1 MPQINRIRVN
11 NVKYNF
17 GTQYYDDFL
26 MRFSC
31 KNSIYDL
38 ANGGGKSVLM
48 LLLLQNL
55 IPNCTLDDKQ
65 PIEKLFRTGNDNTA
79 IHSLVEW
86 KLDAC
91 DVKNGFKYML
101 TGFCARK
108 AKESA
113 DESERNFETANIEY
127 FNYCIFYR
135 EFGEND
141 IKNLPL
147 SNGKERVT
155 YNGLKAYLRDLEK
168 RDFGVEVKIFDR
180 KGDYQNFISN
190 YGLYESQWEIVRGI
204 NRTEGH
210 VRTYFE
216 SNYKTTRK
224 VIEDLL
230 IEEII
235 EKSYNN
241 RIRRGEE
248 DDSQMAKTLLD
259 IKDKLIEL
267 AKRREDI
274 NVYDEQIAL
283 LNDFAD
289 RLESFKN
296 IFSDK
301 HTAEEK
307 LITCLLMCRKK
318 LAGEKIKSEEIETKK
333 NELEQKAEELKRL
346 LSVAEIETEMSELEK
361 VDALIEETKGKKDIL
376 LHKKND
382 ISEELRYK
390 EAAGDY
396 FDYIRNRE
404 KYDELKE
411 LINNS
416 SADKAE
422 VLKELK
428 KLAVTKYNFITVRNE
443 KTIREYE
450 ESNERA
456 VKLKTELEA
465 ASADKM
471 NIYGLMNKTQGLVE
485 ELKKETESIS
495 SGLDEL
501 MSETGIIA
509 AVNAAAGLA
518 EITEEIST
526 AKSNISNLEKLLE
539 TERDKFADFRQRI
552 TECDAR
558 LSLTGEEIDR
568 CSREIEESTELFKRL
583 DNIKNVY
590 GEINTVQL
598 TGKIEKML
606 RNLSADI
613 VRTGDELDTLKKY
626 EKCIREN
633 TLPEYEKHFNE
644 FYEYLKKRFDDVK
657 SGAELLMS
665 MNEEERFEAMKAFP
679 QMVYAVFADES
690 YDEITK
696 DKSILRLNTGS
707 YIIPVFKKSLFES
720 GEIPYENMTVAY
732 RDMTF
737 MSDESKVKAELD
749 KTADDIEKMTDRLKR
764 LNDKYEVIEKDLYDT
779 KYILGQADPDR
790 LEAHIKE
797 LRENYDRLEN
807 DKRNS
812 IESLEVIRERING
825 FSESLKAE
833 NEHLDKLIVTEGRV
847 KYIKDRNDLLNEKY
861 VSLKEAE
868 SKLKDYNREYANIA
882 KKTEYLESEFKDSDR
897 IRKALKEELDKTE
910 QDFEQKFKAYYDDST
925 SPYTGMSEEEIDAR
939 AGALRKIIS
948 EEMGE
953 MADKE
958 RLLATYESAMKKA
971 LDNLK
976 YNALTLEA
984 AKEAKDR
991 GLLSEST
998 VEERLEMK
1006 GRLAKVTDELQI
1018 LEESINSEQTH
1029 RSRIE
1034 GSVWHGQKL
1043 YEEKY
1048 GEFVRENINNPQ
1060 AYILTAR
1067 HEISEITGKILSA
1080 GKELKALEEANRDAL
1095 LMEKDITRIV
1105 KNAGLEVA
1113 DNAVLQDDSVMQDF
1127 SAEEYE
1133 LIQKQYE
1140 KICREEQKRKNVF
1153 LEEKQKLADSLN
1165 SLKAYELAGE
1175 IKRSLDV
1182 PSDIADVDAMIRGLK
1197 DTNDCIAL
1205 ERDNIEQGIS
1215 DMQRI
1220 KESFEERCIQICS
1233 NIRTELERLPKLSR
1247 ISLDDEIISMI
1258 TLSVPYVKEELYR
1271 DRMSVYINETVS
1283 CAETLS
1289 TPEEKLKYIK
1299 GQLSWKKLFS
1309 VIVTDM
1315 NSIKL
1320 CLYKREHIKDRS
1332 RYLRYEEA
1340 VGSTGQSQG
1349 IYIQFLIAVINYI
1362 SNINAAG
1369 RDTGATGKTIFI
1381 DNPFGAAKDVYI
1393 WEPIFKLLKTNHVQ
1407 LIVPARGATP
1417 AITRMFDVNYI
1428 LGQKMVG
1435 DRQQTVVVD
1444 YRSQADMDEMD
1455 YQIMEFEQT
1464 TLNLD

>member
-65 PIEKLFRTGNDNTA
+65 PIEKLFRTGNANTT

-86 KLDAC
+86 KLDSC

-113 DESERNFETANIEY
+113 DEADRSSETANIEY

-155 YNGLKAYLRDLEK
+155 YGGLKAYLRDLEK

-190 YGLYESQWEIVRGI
+190 YGLHESQWEIVRGI

-216 SNYKTTRK
+216 SSYKTTRK

-230 IEEII
+230 IEGII

-241 RIRRGEE
+241 RIRKGDE
-248 DDSQMAKTLLD
+248 DDTQMAKTLLD
-259 IKDKLIEL
+259 IKGKLIEL

-274 NVYDEQIAL
+274 NNYDEQIAL
-283 LNDFAD
+283 LSNFAD
-289 RLESFKN
+289 RLDSFKN
-296 IFSDK
+296 IYSDK
-301 HTAEEK
+301 AEAEEK
-307 LITCLLMCRKK
+307 LITYLLMCRKK
-318 LAGEKIKSEEIETKK
+318 LSGEKAKAEEIEGKK
-333 NELEQKAEELKRL
+333 TEYENRLDEVKRL
-346 LSVAEIETEMSELEK
+346 LSVAEIEVEMQELAK
-361 VDALIEETKGKKDIL
+361 IDSLIEESKNEKEVL
-376 LHKKND
+376 LLRKNK
-382 ISEELRYK
+382 ISEDLRYK

-396 FDYIRNRE
+396 FDYLRNKE

-411 LINNS
+411 LIKNS
-416 SADKAE
+416 TVDKKEILDELVRLSSTKHSLMSKRIADA
-422 VLKELK
+422 K
-428 KLAVTKYNFITVRNE
+428 KDYEDNNE
-443 KTIREYE
+443 K
-450 ESNERA
+450 
-456 VKLKTELEA
+456 VCKLKTEIETANNEKMEA
-465 ASADKM
+465 
-471 NIYGLMNKTQGLVE
+471 YGLVNKNQGLLE
-485 ELKKETESIS
+485 ELKTETESIS
-495 SGLDEL
+495 AKLDSL
-501 MSETGIIA
+501 MSESNIIA
-509 AVNAAAGLA
+509 AVNADARLA
-518 EITEEIST
+518 EIEGEIATS
-526 AKSNISNLEKLLE
+526 KSGIANIEKLLE
-539 TERDKFADFRQRI
+539 AEKGKFADFRQRI
-552 TECDAR
+552 TECDAK

-568 CSREIEESTELFKRL
+568 CSKELAEGTELFSRL

-590 GEINTVQL
+590 GEVNADTL
-598 TGKIEKML
+598 RTKIEKML
-606 RNLSADI
+606 RNLSAEI
-613 VRTGDELDTLKKY
+613 VRTRDELEKLREY
-626 EKCIREN
+626 ERSLNEGA
-633 TLPEYEKHFNE
+633 LPEYEKHFNE
-644 FYEYLKKRFDDVK
+644 FYDYLKKRFDDVK
-657 SGAELLMS
+657 SGAELLMA
-665 MNEEERFEAMKAFP
+665 MNEEDRSFALKKFP
-679 QMVYAVFADES
+679 QMVYSVFAGES
-690 YDEITK
+690 YEEITK
-696 DKSILRLNTGS
+696 DSAIHRLNTGS
-707 YIIPVFKKSLFES
+707 YIIPVFKKSIFED
-720 GEIPYENMTVAY
+720 GIMPYENMTVAY
-732 RDMTF
+732 RDLSF
-737 MSDESKVKAELD
+737 IFDESKVKAELD
-749 KTADDIEKMTDRLKR
+749 KIDDDIEKMSDKLKK
-764 LNDKYEVIEKDLYDT
+764 LVDKYEVIENDLYDT
-779 KYILGQADPDR
+779 KYILEQADPDR
-790 LEAHIKE
+790 LEEHLKA
-797 LRENYDRLEN
+797 LRDSYEKLDT

-812 IESLEVIRERING
+812 VESLEVIRERINN
-825 FSESLKAE
+825 FTTSLAAE
-833 NEHLDKLIVTEGRV
+833 EEHLEKLVAMENKVR
-847 KYIKDRNDLLNEKY
+847 YITDQNKLLNQKY
-861 VSLKEAE
+861 TRYKECEEALSECNRNYGSLVKKTGYLEAE
-868 SKLKDYNREYANIA
+868 FADCDKARKTAKDIIEQA
-882 KKTEYLESEFKDSDR
+882 EQEFSDR
-897 IRKALKEELDKTE
+897 Y
-910 QDFEQKFKAYYDDST
+910 KAYFDERIL
-925 SPYTGMSEEEIDAR
+925 PYENMTEEDVDAK

-958 RLLATYESAMKKA
+958 RLLANYESGMKKA

-976 YNALTLEA
+976 YNALTIDA
-984 AKEAKDR
+984 AKDARDKGILAEA
-991 GLLSEST
+991 S
-998 VEERLEMK
+998 VEERLEIK
-1006 GRLAKVTDELQI
+1006 ARLNKVSEELAA
-1018 LEESINSEQTH
+1018 LEETINSEQTQ

-1034 GSVWHGQKL
+1034 GSIWHGQKL

-1048 GEFVRENINNPQ
+1048 GEFVKEDINNPQ
-1060 AYILTAR
+1060 SFVLTSR
-1067 HEISEITGKILSA
+1067 QEMSEITAKILQA
-1080 GKELKALEEANRDAL
+1080 GKDIKALEEANRDIL

-1105 KNAGLEVA
+1105 KSAGLEVA
-1113 DNAVLQDDSVMQDF
+1113 ENATLPEDVVLTDF
-1127 SAEEYE
+1127 STEEYE
-1133 LIQKQYE
+1133 IVQKQYE
-1140 KICREEQKRKNVF
+1140 KIIREEQKRKNTFV
-1153 LEEKQKLADSLN
+1153 EEKQKLADSLS
-1165 SLKAYELAGE
+1165 SLKAYELSEE
-1175 IKRSLDV
+1175 IKRSLAV
-1182 PSDIADVDAMIRGLK
+1182 PMNIADVETMVMGLK

-1205 ERDNIEQGIS
+1205 ERDNIEQGIK

-1233 NIRTELERLPKLSR
+1233 NIKTELERLPKLSR
-1247 ISLDDEIISMI
+1247 ITLDDEVISMI
-1258 TLSVPYVKEELYR
+1258 TLSIPYIKEELFR

-1283 CAETLS
+1283 CAETLG

-1299 GQLSWKKLFS
+1299 SQLSWKKLFS

-1320 CLYKREHIKDRS
+1320 CLYKREHIKDQS

-1349 IYIQFLIAVINYI
+1349 IYIQFLIAVIHYI
-1362 SNINAAG
+1362 ANINAAG

-1417 AITRMFDVNYI
+1417 AISRMFDVNYI

-1444 YRSQADMDEMD
+1444 YRSQANMEEMD
-1455 YQIMEFEQT
+1455 YSIMEFQQT

>member
-17 GTQYYDDFL
+17 GTQYYDDFF

-65 PIEKLFRTGNDNTA
+65 PIEKLFRTGNDNTT

-86 KLDAC
+86 KLDSC
-91 DVKNGFKYML
+91 DVKNGYKYML

-113 DESERNFETANIEY
+113 DDTERNFETANIEY

-168 RDFGVEVKIFDR
+168 RDFGVEVRIFDR

-230 IEEII
+230 IEGII

-267 AKRREDI
+267 AKRRESI
-274 NVYDEQIAL
+274 SVYDEQITL
-283 LNDFAD
+283 LDDFAG
-289 RLESFKN
+289 RLESFRN
-296 IFSDK
+296 IFADK
-301 HTAEEK
+301 HEAEEK
-307 LITCLLMCRKK
+307 LINYLLMCRKK
-318 LAGEKIKSEEIETKK
+318 LEGEKKKTEEIETKK
-333 NELEQKAEELKRL
+333 AEYEQKIKELQRL
-346 LSVAEIETEMSELEK
+346 VSVAEIEAEMSELEK
-361 VDALIEETKGKKDIL
+361 IDLLIEETKAKKEIL
-376 LHKKND
+376 LHKRNE
-382 ISEELRYK
+382 INEELRYK

-396 FDYIRNRE
+396 FSYLRSKE
-404 KYDELKE
+404 KYDELKA

-416 SADKAE
+416 SSNKAE
-422 VLKELK
+422 VLEELK
-428 KLAVTKYNFITVRNE
+428 KLASTKYALISE
-443 KTIREYE
+443 KKERFTRKYE
-450 ESNERA
+450 ENSARA
-456 VKLKTELEA
+456 AELKKSLEEA
-465 ASADKM
+465 MEDKM
-471 NIYGLMNKTQGLVE
+471 KIYGLLNKTQGLVE
-485 ELKKETESIS
+485 ELKKETGNIS
-495 SGLDEL
+495 EDLDHL
-501 MSETGIIA
+501 MTEAGIIA
-509 AVNAAAGLA
+509 AVNASAGLA
-518 EITEEIST
+518 EISEEIKT
-526 AKSNISNLEKLLE
+526 AKTNISNLENILE
-539 TERDKFADFRQRI
+539 TEKEKFADFRQRI
-552 TECDAR
+552 TECDAK

-568 CSREIEESTELFKRL
+568 ISREIKESTELFNKL
-583 DNIKNVY
+583 ENIKNVY
-590 GEINTVQL
+590 GEVSTTQL
-598 TGKIEKML
+598 IDKIEKML
-606 RNLSADI
+606 RNLSGDI
-613 VRTGDELDTLKKY
+613 VRTGDELDKLKGY
-626 EKCIREN
+626 EKCLNE
-633 TLPEYEKHFNE
+633 TSLPEYEKHFNE
-644 FYEYLKKRFDDVK
+644 FYLYLKKRFDDVK
-657 SGAELLMS
+657 SGAELLMAMS
-665 MNEEERFEAMKAFP
+665 EEDRYEAMKIFP
-679 QMVYAVFADES
+679 QMVYSVFADES
-690 YDEITK
+690 YDEIAK
-696 DKSILRLNTGS
+696 DTSILKLNTGS
-707 YIIPVFKKSLFES
+707 YIIPVFRKSVFEE
-720 GEIPYENMTVAY
+720 GNMPYENMTAAY
-732 RDMTF
+732 RDMSF
-737 MSDESKVKAELD
+737 LADESKVKAELD
-749 KTADDIEKMTDRLKR
+749 KVRDDIEKMEDRLKR
-764 LNDKYEVIEKDLYDT
+764 LCDKYEVIENDLHET
-779 KYILGQADPDR
+779 KYVLLQADPDKLENR
-790 LEAHIKE
+790 LME
-797 LRENYDRLEN
+797 LRTDYDKIEN

-812 IESLEVIRERING
+812 VDSLEIIRERING
-825 FSESLKAE
+825 FSESLKSE
-833 NEHLDKLIVTEGRV
+833 NIHLENLIIKEGKVKL
-847 KYIKDRNDLLNEKY
+847 IKDRNDLLNDKY
-861 VSLKEAE
+861 AALRDAE
-868 SKLKDYNREYANIA
+868 NKQKAYSRDYSDIL
-882 KKTEYLESEFKDSDR
+882 KKTEHLESEYKESDR
-897 IRKALKEELDKTE
+897 IRKAAKEELDIIL
-910 QDFEQKFKAYYDDST
+910 QDFETKYKAYYDENT
-925 SPYTGMSEEEIDAR
+925 MPYSDMSEEAVDAK

-948 EEMGE
+948 EEIGE

-958 RLLATYESAMKKA
+958 RLLADYEAAMKKS

-976 YNALTLEA
+976 YNSMTIEAAGA
-984 AKEAKDR
+984 AKEK
-991 GLLSEST
+991 GLLFETT
-998 VEERLEMK
+998 VEERLEVK
-1006 GRLAKVTDELQI
+1006 ERLGKINDDLRV
-1018 LEESINSEQTH
+1018 LEDTINSEQTQ

-1034 GSVWHGQKL
+1034 GSVWHGQKI
-1043 YEEKY
+1043 YEEKF
-1048 GEFVRENINNPQ
+1048 GEFVRENINNPN

-1067 HEISEITGKILSA
+1067 QEISEITAKTMEFA
-1080 GKELKALEEANRDAL
+1080 KELKALEEANKDVL
-1095 LMEKDITRIV
+1095 LMEKDILRIV
-1105 KNAGLEVA
+1105 KNAGLEVG
-1113 DNAVLQDDSVMQDF
+1113 DNAVLPDDVILPDF
-1127 SAEEYE
+1127 STEEYE
-1133 LIQKQYE
+1133 LVQKQYE
-1140 KICREEQKRKNVF
+1140 KISREELKRKNAF
-1153 LEEKQKLADSLN
+1153 HEEKQKLADSLN
-1165 SLKAYELAGE
+1165 SLKAYELAEE
-1175 IKRSLDV
+1175 IKRSLTV
-1182 PSDIADVDAMIRGLK
+1182 PSDIADIDAMVTGLK
-1197 DTNDCIAL
+1197 DTNDCILL

-1233 NIRTELERLPKLSR
+1233 NIKTELERLPKLSR
-1247 ISLDDEIISMI
+1247 ITLDDEVISMI
-1258 TLSVPYVKEELYR
+1258 TLSIPYVKEELYR

-1289 TPEEKLKYIK
+1289 TPEEKLRYIK
-1299 GQLSWKKLFS
+1299 NQLSWKKLFS

-1349 IYIQFLIAVINYI
+1349 IYIQFLIAVIHYI

-1369 RDTGATGKTIFI
+1369 KDTGATGKTIFI

-1428 LGQKMVG
+1428 LGQKMAG

-1455 YQIMEFEQT
+1455 YQIMEFEQA